1 MNLAILKG
9 KAGSNKKESSMSHY
23 FKGFN
28 YFIRAILLLF
38 LVSCNTRYELPD
50 EPCPLPECLPPN
62 QVRLALVLGGG
73 GARGLSHIGVL
84 EEFENAG
91 IPIDAIVGC
100 SAGSIVGALYADCMD
115 LGTLKKVLEP
125 LRKWDI
131 LDINICK
138 CRYGIV
144 QGQYLNRYLQRNLH
158 SRHFEELHIPFY
170 AVSTD
175 LLAGE
180 VVMIGSGPLIPAI
193 RASAAVPL
201 IFCPVLLYD
210 RMLVDGGVAD
220 PVPVKSAKSLGA
232 QIVVAVDLSELL
244 PKTCPTNLFGI
255 ASRSAELKLLLQSES
270 CVREADVIIRPEL
283 GSLSMFDTDHNGFA
297 YEAGKQAAREA
308 IPRIKELLIE
318 KGLMDKECQY

>member
-1 MNLAILKG
+1 MLGCLNV
-9 KAGSNKKESSMSHY
+9 SNYLM
-23 FKGFN
+23 
-28 YFIRAILLLF
+28 RAFFLII
-38 LVSCNTRYELPD
+38 LVSCNSRYDLPD
-50 EPCPLPECLPPN
+50 HPCPMPECAPPN

-84 EEFENAG
+84 EELENAG

-115 LGTLKKVLEP
+115 FGTLKKVLEP
-125 LRKWDI
+125 LKKWDI

-144 QGQYLNRYLQRNLH
+144 QGCHLDRFLRRNLQ
-158 SRHFEELHIPFY
+158 SRCFEELHVPFY

-175 LLAGE
+175 LIAGE
-180 VVMIGSGPLIPAI
+180 LVTIGSGPLIPAV

-220 PVPVKSAKSLGA
+220 PVPVKSAKALGA
-232 QIVVAVDLSELL
+232 HIVVAVDLSELL
-244 PKTCPTNLFGI
+244 PKTCPTNLFGV
-255 ASRSAELKLLLQSES
+255 AARSAELKLLLQSES
-270 CVREADVIIRPEL
+270 CVQDADVIIRPEL
-283 GSLSMFDTDHNGFA
+283 GCLGMFDTDHNEFA
-297 YEAGKQAAREA
+297 YQAGRDAAREA
-308 IPRIKELLIE
+308 IPRIRELLIQ
-318 KGLMDKECQY
+318 KGFSE